1 MTENKKIFV
10 SPHIDL
16 VRSNL
21 SLPDQVF
28 IFDTTLRDGEQT
40 PGISFTLQEKIT
52 IARQLDKLGVDI
64 IEAGMPVVSKGDYE
78 ACKKI
83 SKLGLNCE
91 VIGLARAAKADIDK
105 VIECDMNSIHVFI
118 ATSDLHLKD
127 KLKMTRTEVLS
138 AITHE
143 VQYAREHFNIVEFS
157 AEDATRTDLDFL
169 IKANKA
175 AVDAGATRINVP
187 DTVGTIIPA
196 GFSYIIRKLREEL
209 PKNVRIS
216 CHCHNDFG
224 LAVANTLAGIEQG
237 AAQAHTTVIG
247 IGERAGNAAMEQ
259 VVMSLYALY
268 GVKTNINYKSIYE
281 TSTLV
286 EQLTNLRIPPNFP
299 LVGGNAFRHESGI
312 HAHAVIMNPRTYEPI
327 GPDLIGIPRSDA
339 VEDVVLQ
346 SISIGKHS
354 GGHAIASKLN
364 SLGIMVDK
372 LQLEEIKERIKVI
385 GDKGKKIT
393 DQDLV
398 AIAQAVLGAIPEI
411 EQTIKLEELTVVCG
425 MNVTPTATVR
435 LKIKHDAEWTEH
447 IASAVGVGPV
457 DAACNAL
464 AEAFT
469 KFFKRIGK
477 VKLAEYNLEA
487 ITGGTDA
494 LGHVRV
500 RLEDNRGFLVDARA
514 THEDIVLSSVLAMIN
529 GLNRIVAKYRLEL
542 NNLNSN

>member
-1 MTENKKIFV
+1 MTESKKIFV
-10 SPHIDL
+10 SPYIDE
-16 VRSNL
+16 VRKDL
-21 SLPDQVF
+21 KLPDQAF

-40 PGISFTLQEKIT
+40 PGISFTLEEKIL

-78 ACKKI
+78 SCKQI

-91 VIGLARAAKADIDK
+91 IIGLARINREDIDK

-118 ATSDLHLKD
+118 ATSDLHLKE
-127 KLKMTRTEVLS
+127 KLKMTREEVLA
-138 AITHE
+138 AIAQE
-143 VQYAREHFNIVEFS
+143 VEYAKEHFSIVEFS

-169 IKANKA
+169 IQANKT
-175 AVDAGATRINVP
+175 AVEAGATRINVP
-187 DTVGTIIPA
+187 DTVGTITPPGYA
-196 GFSYIIRKLREEL
+196 YIIRTLRELL
-209 PKNVRIS
+209 PEDIRIS

-224 LAVANTLAGIEQG
+224 LAVANTLAGFEQG
-237 AAQAHTTVIG
+237 AAQAHTCVIG
-247 IGERAGNAAMEQ
+247 IGERAGNASMEQ

-268 GVKTNINYKSIYE
+268 GVPTNINYKYLYE
-281 TSTLV
+281 TSILV
-286 EQLTNLRIPPNFP
+286 EQITNLRIPPNFP

-339 VEDVVLQ
+339 TEDVILQ
-346 SISIGKHS
+346 SIGIGKHS

-372 LQLEEIKERIKVI
+372 RQLQEIKERIKII

-393 DQDLV
+393 DQDLL
-398 AIAQAVLGAIPEI
+398 AIAQAILGTIPEI
-411 EQTIKLEELTVVCG
+411 EQSIKLEELTVVCG

-435 LKIKHDAEWTEH
+435 LKIKHEDEWSEH
-447 IASAVGVGPV
+447 IASANGVGPV

-464 AEAFT
+464 SEAFT
-469 KFFKRIGK
+469 RYFKKIGK
-477 VKLAEYNLEA
+477 VRLAEYNLEA

-500 RLEDNRGFLVDARA
+500 RLEDDRGFLVDARA

-529 GLNRIVAKYRLEL
+529 GLNRIVAKYKLEL
-542 NNLNSN
+542 NNYNKN

>member
-1 MTENKKIFV
+1 MTESRKIFV
-10 SPHIDL
+10 SPHIDEI
-16 VRSNL
+16 RKNL
-21 SLPDQVF
+21 HLPEQVY

-52 IARQLDKLGVDI
+52 IAQQLEKLGVDI

-78 ACKKI
+78 ACKQI
-83 SKLGLNCE
+83 SKLGLKCE
-91 VIGLARAAKADIDK
+91 IIGLARADRLDIDK

-127 KLKMTRTEVLS
+127 KLKMTREEVLS

-143 VQYAREHFNIVEFS
+143 VEYAKAHFSTVEFS
-157 AEDATRTDLDFL
+157 AEDATRTSLDYL
-169 IKANKA
+169 IQANKA
-175 AVDAGATRINVP
+175 AVEAGATRINIP
-187 DTVGTIIPA
+187 DTVGTITPPGYA
-196 GFSYIIRKLREEL
+196 YIIHTLREVL
-209 PKNVRIS
+209 PKSVRIS

-224 LAVANTLAGIEQG
+224 LATANTLAGIEQG
-237 AAQAHTTVIG
+237 AAQAHTTIIG
-247 IGERAGNAAMEQ
+247 IGERAGNASMEE

-268 GVKTNINYKSIYE
+268 GMKTNINYKYIFE
-281 TSTLV
+281 TAKLV
-286 EQLTNLRIPPNFP
+286 EQITNLRIPVNYP

-346 SISIGKHS
+346 SIGVGKHS
-354 GGHAIASKLN
+354 GGHAIASKLT
-364 SLGIMVDK
+364 SLGIPVDR
-372 LQLEEIKERIKVI
+372 LQLNEIRERIKAV

-393 DQDLV
+393 DTDLL
-398 AIAQAVLGAIPEI
+398 AIAQDILGTIPEL
-411 EQTIKLEELTVVCG
+411 EQSLKLEELTVVCG
-425 MNVTPTATVR
+425 MNVTPTATVK
-435 LKIKHDAEWTEH
+435 LKIKHEDEWSEH
-447 IASAVGVGPV
+447 IASAIGVGPV

-464 AEAFT
+464 SKAFT
-469 KFFKRIGK
+469 RYFKKIGQIR
-477 VKLAEYNLEA
+477 LAEYNLEA

-500 RLEDNRGFLVDARA
+500 RIEDTRGFTVDARA

-529 GLNRIVAKYRLEL
+529 GLNRMVAKYKFEL
-542 NNLNSN
+542 NGSNSK

>member
-1 MTENKKIFV
+1 MTESRKIFV
-10 SPHIDL
+10 SPHIDEI
-16 VRSNL
+16 RKNL
-21 SLPDQVF
+21 HLPEQVY

-52 IARQLDKLGVDI
+52 IAQQLEKLGVDI

-78 ACKKI
+78 ACKQI
-83 SKLGLNCE
+83 SKLGLKCE
-91 VIGLARAAKADIDK
+91 IIGLARADRLDIDK

-127 KLKMTRTEVLS
+127 KLKMTREEVLS

-143 VQYAREHFNIVEFS
+143 VEYAKAHFSTVEFS
-157 AEDATRTDLDFL
+157 AEDATRTSLDYL
-169 IKANKA
+169 IQANKA
-175 AVDAGATRINVP
+175 AVEAGATRINIP
-187 DTVGTIIPA
+187 DTVGTITPPGYA
-196 GFSYIIRKLREEL
+196 YIIHTLREVL
-209 PKNVRIS
+209 PKSVRIS

-224 LAVANTLAGIEQG
+224 LATANTLAGIEQG
-237 AAQAHTTVIG
+237 AAQAHTTIIG
-247 IGERAGNAAMEQ
+247 IGERAGNASMEE

-268 GVKTNINYKSIYE
+268 GMKTNINYKYIFE
-281 TSTLV
+281 TAKLV
-286 EQLTNLRIPPNFP
+286 EQITNLRIPVNYP

-346 SISIGKHS
+346 SIGVGKHS
-354 GGHAIASKLN
+354 GGHAIASKLT
-364 SLGIMVDK
+364 SLGIPVDR
-372 LQLEEIKERIKVI
+372 LQLNEIRERIKAV

-393 DQDLV
+393 DTDLL
-398 AIAQAVLGAIPEI
+398 AIAQDILGTIPEL
-411 EQTIKLEELTVVCG
+411 EQSLKLEELTVVCG
-425 MNVTPTATVR
+425 MNVTPTATVK
-435 LKIKHDAEWTEH
+435 LKIKSEDEWSEH
-447 IASAVGVGPV
+447 IASAIGVGPV

-464 AEAFT
+464 SKAFT
-469 KFFKRIGK
+469 RYFKKIGQIR
-477 VKLAEYNLEA
+477 LAEYNLEA

-500 RLEDNRGFLVDARA
+500 RIEDTRGFTVDARA

-529 GLNRIVAKYRLEL
+529 GLNRMVAKYKIEL
-542 NNLNSN
+542 NSSDSK